1 MIKSMN
7 KRKLSRTS
15 SHRRALLRNLA
26 SALFM
31 HEKITTTY
39 AKARE
44 LQRFAEKLLTI
55 ASDGENRVN
64 VIRRLERDIKSR
76 DVLHKLL
83 EVITPRY
90 KQSGGS
96 IPSRNCGRVAVYKA
110 GYRKSDSA
118 LMAVVKLV

>member
-44 LQRFAEKLLTI
+44 LQRFAERLLTI
-55 ASDGENRVN
+55 AGGENRVN

-76 DVLHKLL
+76 EVLHKILD
-83 EVITPRY
+83 VIVPRY
-90 KQSGGS
+90 KQSGN

-118 LMAVVKLV
+118 MMAVVKLV